1 MTNAQPHRKPGIEAK
16 AIGAETLLYNES
28 GEEIHVLNTIAAFIW
43 ELCDGQHT
51 PQDMERAIREQYSVV
66 AEMNVIADIERTL
79 QVFRTKN
86 LLISPALGDASR

>member
-1 MTNAQPHRKPGIEAK
+1 MKVAQPQRKLGIEAK

-28 GEEIHVLNTIAAFIW
+28 GEEIHVLNTTAKSIW

-51 PQDMERAIREQYSVV
+51 PQEMERAIREEYSIA

-79 QVFRTKN
+79 QVFSTKN
-86 LLISPALGDASR
+86 LLANPALDKTIK